1 MVFRGLY
8 GHIWIEELLQNLP
21 GGAVGLILFSNAI
34 VFVLGFFIDFFE
46 IAFIILPILLPVA
59 KLMGIDLVWFGVLL
73 GINLQTSFLHPHLV
87 SLFYLRGVVDKVVE
101 TKDMYR
107 GVIPFI
113 GIQAVV
119 LAVVFFFPEVLDVFV
134 VDATGEP

>member
-1 MVFRGLY
+1 MFF
-8 GHIWIEELLQNLP
+8 GHQSSNLLSHAPIW
-21 GGAVGLILFSNAI
+21 
-34 VFVLGFFIDFFE
+34 
-46 IAFIILPILLPVA
+46 
-59 KLMGIDLVWFGVLL
+59 
-73 GINLQTSFLHPHLV
+73 FL
-87 SLFYLRGVVDKVVE
+87 LFYLRGVVDKVVE

-107 GVIPFI
+107 GVILFI